1 MSSRCNCSATSW
13 SRPSSGRGS
22 ILKRLA
28 TSSPASGAPWRTAPS
43 SCSKKERPD
52 GARATPGP
60 RSCLHGRLK
69 TKELILRV
77 VLPTF
82 GFVVVLVHG
91 VVQSVGW
98 LRDCMTPTLLEG
110 VRKGSKLVHAKGL
123 GAELAIDAQRLQPD
137 LDLGLGPL
145 VAPDAGQHM
154 PEILA
159 AMQEQFADH
168 VVEPGDVK
176 SGSPRCIRSDCHDG
190 GFDLGSRPEDRRRQ
204 YPHDRDL
211 SKGLDDH
218 GERAVRRE
226 CRDGDHPLRQ
236 LALDRHNHEGRTE
249 HGVDQQVHDDRR
261 RDVEGQVSHQ
271 LEDSGR
277 SRGQRL
283 IDALDHDRAEGVLVR
298 QGIRIEHPDAG
309 KARHGL
315 LRQLR
320 HLPIE
325 LDGNDHGASTGHQC
339 RECPGS
345 RADLQDDII
354 GPDPCL
360 LDDQL
365 MNIQV
370 DEEILSHAVPGR
382 DAPLGEEAAQ
392 VRLGL
397 TNRHREAP
405 RLRETPHFPSSLAT
419 CLARMSVSMLTRSPG
434 LSNPSVVTARVCGM
448 SMTEKPSV
456 QTSTSVR
463 LTPSTAIDPLGTSS
477 PVQAGS
483 RVNARNSHSPSDRRS
498 RSTAVVSICPC
509 TKCPPSLS
517 PTRSD
522 RSKLTRSPA
531 RFPPRFVRSKVS
543 GPAWTSNCSPSL
555 ATTVRQQPLTA
566 TLSPIASEPVKP
578 GQASV
583 NRCPAFSLTIPSTRP
598 RTSTSPVNTLSLLHS
613 MARTSGDSRG
623 HCRQANPRR
632 IEPSCESVYG
642 SIATG
647 RVESAMAVRPGILQA
662 IGRDWPSNRNSE
674 RV

>member
-1 MSSRCNCSATSW
+1 
-13 SRPSSGRGS
+13 
-22 ILKRLA
+22 
-28 TSSPASGAPWRTAPS
+28 
-43 SCSKKERPD
+43 
-52 GARATPGP
+52 
-60 RSCLHGRLK
+60 
-69 TKELILRV
+69 
-77 VLPTF
+77 
-82 GFVVVLVHG
+82 
-91 VVQSVGW
+91 
-98 LRDCMTPTLLEG
+98 
-110 VRKGSKLVHAKGL
+110 
-123 GAELAIDAQRLQPD
+123 ELAIDAQRLQPD
-137 LDLGLGPL
+137 FDFGLGPL
-145 VAPDAGQHM
+145 AAPDAGQHM

-168 VVEPGDVK
+168 LVEPGDVK
-176 SGSPRCIRSDCHDG
+176 SGSPRCVRPDCHDG
-190 GFDLGSRPEDRRRQ
+190 GFDLGSRPEDRRR
-204 YPHDRDL
+204 H
-211 SKGLDDH
+211 
-218 GERAVRRE
+218 V
-226 CRDGDHPLRQ
+226 
-236 LALDRHNHEGRTE
+236 
-249 HGVDQQVHDDRR
+249 V
-261 RDVEGQVSHQ
+261 GQVSHQ

-309 KARHGL
+309 KARHGF

-320 HLPIE
+320 HLRIE

-345 RADLQDDII
+345 RAHLQDDII
-354 GPDPCL
+354 GPDACL
-360 LDDQL
+360 LDDQF

-382 DAPLGEEAAQ
+382 DTPLGEEAAQ

-477 PVQAGS
+477 PIQAGS

-498 RSTAVVSICPC
+498 LSTAVASMCPW

-522 RSKLTRSPA
+522 RSKLTRFPG

-566 TLSPIASEPVKP
+566 TLSPISSKLVKP

-583 NRCPAFSLTIPSTRP
+583 NRCPAFSLTTFSTRP
-598 RTSTSPVNTLSLLHS
+598 RTSTSPVNTLAHS
-613 MARTSGDSRG
+613 FIPWPG
-623 HCRQANPRR
+623 HPRMREAIAAKPTRDGSNQAVNL
-632 IEPSCESVYG
+632 SMVAS
-642 SIATG
+642 
-647 RVESAMAVRPGILQA
+647 RPG
-662 IGRDWPSNRNSE
+662 R
-674 RV
+674 